1 MATEFDFVIVGGG
14 TAGLVLAARLS
25 EDPNTQVLVME
36 AGEDLANDPRVNIPG
51 MWTQL
56 QSGATDW
63 QLKSVPQDSLN
74 GRSVPIAQG
83 RLLGGCS
90 ALNAMNFVV
99 PAKEDLDAWAELGNP
114 GWDWDGFSRYLNKT
128 HKKGITDG
136 NKLDDDDGTIQV
148 NIPKEETKWPQVW
161 RDTWAGL
168 GYPTD
173 NDPYSG
179 DIHGAVTYPDAIH
192 PEAKTR
198 SYAGNDYLGLARGRA
213 NLTVWTGVPVDKI
226 LFDNTT
232 KDAAVATGV
241 RYTTKDGNTSSVR
254 ARKEVVLSA
263 GVFHSPKLLE
273 LSGIGNAQ
281 LLQSL
286 GIDVVVDNPSVG
298 ENLQHHPLSVHSF
311 ETVQDGQPGF
321 ETMDALVRQ
330 DPDAIAAAVNAYKT
344 TQSGPLSRS
353 NCNTMAHLPFPGL
366 DTEAG
371 KHDAQSIVKTL
382 TQSETKYPIGNS
394 DNDTYTSA
402 ATALATRSLTDPSS
416 ASGYYVFIPC
426 PAGPPEPTT
435 PGSVP
440 KTHITI
446 ATLLTRPLSRG
457 STHIT
462 SAEKAKPP
470 VIDPRYLSH
479 PADIATLARHVRFI
493 RKTLTNQPPLADRL
507 VRNTTADDDDTP
519 KKDTDKDDLDLDR
532 LTTRLRDTA
541 AASTLYTS
549 TCAMMPRAMGGVVDS
564 ELRVYG
570 TRNLRVVDASVMPF
584 ITRGD
589 TMATVYGIAEKAAE
603 ILGRE

>member
-1 MATEFDFVIVGGG
+1 
-14 TAGLVLAARLS
+14 
-25 EDPNTQVLVME
+25 
-36 AGEDLANDPRVNIPG
+36 
-51 MWTQL
+51 
-56 QSGATDW
+56 
-63 QLKSVPQDSLN
+63 
-74 GRSVPIAQG
+74 
-83 RLLGGCS
+83 
-90 ALNAMNFVV
+90 MNFVV

-114 GWDWDGFSRYLNKT
+114 GWDWDSLSQYLNKT
-128 HKKGITDG
+128 HTKAITDG
-136 NKLDDDDGTIQV
+136 NKKLDGDDGTIQV

-168 GYPTD
+168 GYPID
-173 NDPYSG
+173 NDPFSG
-179 DIHGAVTYPDAIH
+179 EIHGAVTYPDAIH
-192 PEAKTR
+192 PETKTR
-198 SYAGNDYLGLARGRA
+198 SYAGNDYLGLARSRA
-213 NLTVWTGVPVDKI
+213 NLTIRTGVPVDKI
-226 LFDNTT
+226 LFDNTA

-241 RYTTKDGNTSSVR
+241 QYTAKDGTTSTVT
-254 ARKEVVLSA
+254 ARKEVILSA

-286 GIDVVVDNPSVG
+286 GIDVVVNNPNVG

-330 DPDAIAAAVNAYKT
+330 DPDAIAAAVDAYKT

-371 KHDAQSIVKTL
+371 KQDAQSIVKTL
-382 TQSETKYPIGNS
+382 TQPETNPPTEN
-394 DNDTYTSA
+394 NDTYTTA
-402 ATALATRSLTDPSS
+402 ATALTTRSLTDPSS

-426 PAGPPEPTT
+426 PAAPPESTT
-435 PGSVP
+435 PGSAP
-440 KTHITI
+440 KSHVTI

-462 SAEKAKPP
+462 SAERNTTPI
-470 VIDPRYLSH
+470 IDPRYLFH
-479 PADIATLARHVRFI
+479 PADIATLAQHVRFI
-493 RKTLTNQPPLADRL
+493 RKTLTKQAPLADRL
-507 VRNTTADDDDTP
+507 VRNNDDT
-519 KKDTDKDDLDLDR
+519 KGEDTTDKDDLDK
-532 LTTRLRDTA
+532 LTTTLRDTA

-549 TCAMMPRAMGGVVDS
+549 TCAMMPREIGGVVDP

-570 TRNLRVVDASVMPF
+570 TRNVRVVDASVMPF

-603 ILGRE
+603 IIRGA